1 MADCHLPE
9 VPQGPRVSSTIYNK
23 GSRTPTRSKRIE
35 IPINRCGLSS
45 EEQRVDL
52 RTREQ
57 NCSLG
62 DSIMITN
69 IYA

>member
-23 GSRTPTRSKRIE
+23 GSRTPNPKYAVE
-35 IPINRCGLSS
+35 IPLNRCFLSS
-45 EEQRVDL
+45 EEQRVNL

-57 NCSLG
+57 NCLPR
-62 DSIMITN
+62 DSILFAK
-69 IYA
+69 IYL